1 MEVLIKI
8 AQVILALSFL
18 ILIHES
24 GHFLFARLFKIR
36 VDKFYLF
43 FDPWFSLI
51 KFKPKNSHT
60 EYGIG
65 WVPLGGYCKI
75 SGMIDESMDKEQ
87 IREEPKPW
95 EFRSKP
101 ALQRFLVL
109 FGEVFFNMILAVI
122 LYGLILY
129 T

>member
-51 KFKPKNSHT
+51 KPKNSHT
-60 EYGIG
+60 ECSIG
-65 WVPLGGYCKI
+65 WLPFGGYCKI
-75 SGMIDESMDKEQ
+75 SGMIDESMDKNQLKED
-87 IREEPKPW
+87 PKPQ

-101 ALQRFLVL
+101 AYVFLSCSA
-109 FGEVFFNMILAVI
+109 VFCSI
-122 LYGLILY
+122 
-129 T
+129 